1 MQVMRLLC
9 VPLQAGMQ
17 ACGSVPCACEPEA
30 RPRQVYGW
38 FLGLYKV
45 SVAAGLGG
53 YLLLVLEVF
62 GVGLLLRPAGIPA
75 TLSLLLV
82 WCARP
87 PVRIATAPPPLCRC
101 TAQLSPCCWSA
112 ASQIYCCVGRSLVT

>member
-1 MQVMRLLC
+1 M
-9 VPLQAGMQ
+9 
-17 ACGSVPCACEPEA
+17 
-30 RPRQVYGW
+30 RQVYGW

-62 GVGLLLRPAGIPA
+62 GIGLLLRPAGVPA

-82 WCARP
+82 WCASSFM
-87 PVRIATAPPPLCRC
+87 
-101 TAQLSPCCWSA
+101 LSPGVCITWCDQRKPV
-112 ASQIYCCVGRSLVT
+112 SQAHHCSSEDHCQSNFLPPGCAGTVCTLGSWGGIALRWLQIAWCALALAK

>member
-1 MQVMRLLC
+1 M
-9 VPLQAGMQ
+9 PKPGAG
-17 ACGSVPCACEPEA
+17 A
-30 RPRQVYGW
+30 RQVYGW

-62 GVGLLLRPAGIPA
+62 GIGLLLRPAGVPA

-82 WCARP
+82 WCARLEMLTP
-87 PVRIATAPPPLCRC
+87 RACMTWCK
-101 TAQLSPCCWSA
+101 
-112 ASQIYCCVGRSLVT
+112 

>member
-1 MQVMRLLC
+1 M
-9 VPLQAGMQ
+9 
-17 ACGSVPCACEPEA
+17 
-30 RPRQVYGW
+30 YGW

-62 GVGLLLRPAGIPA
+62 GIGLLLRPAGVPA

-82 WCARP
+82 WCARSFMLSP
-87 PVRIATAPPPLCRC
+87 GACMTGVTSASPSANC
-101 TAQLSPCCWSA
+101 TAIAVRTA
-112 ASQIYCCVGRSLVT
+112 ASPALACAGTVCTLASWGGIALRWLQIVWCVPALAT

>member
-1 MQVMRLLC
+1 MLRCARYKPRAGSRRLSWRTG
-9 VPLQAGMQ
+9 A
-17 ACGSVPCACEPEA
+17 
-30 RPRQVYGW
+30 RQVYGW

-62 GVGLLLRPAGIPA
+62 GIGLLLRPAGVPA

-82 WCARP
+82 WCVGSDMLP
-87 PVRIATAPPPLCRC
+87 PGACLT
-101 TAQLSPCCWSA
+101 
-112 ASQIYCCVGRSLVT
+112 

>member
-1 MQVMRLLC
+1 M
-9 VPLQAGMQ
+9 
-17 ACGSVPCACEPEA
+17 
-30 RPRQVYGW
+30 RQVYGW

-62 GVGLLLRPAGIPA
+62 GIGLLLRPAGVPA

-82 WCARP
+82 WCARSFMLP
-87 PVRIATAPPPLCRC
+87 PGDRMI
-101 TAQLSPCCWSA
+101 WF
-112 ASQIYCCVGRSLVT
+112 